1 VTKMPQSLLTVL
13 TVLLL
18 IFVASIYL
26 LPVLI
31 NPNDYKTEIAAFIK
45 EKTNRAVVFEGD
57 IQASVF
63 PCLAI
68 STENIKVSNA
78 LGFEALPFITVAKGD
93 ITLKWLP
100 LLMRKVE
107 INAVILDGLTINLIK
122 DKQGINNWGDLIA
135 IDSASQ
141 SNVNLG
147 DEQTIKP
154 FTLATSTVDS
164 IVIQNAQVNWNDLK
178 TGKHLELKNI
188 RFNADNFRF
197 GGPFKIDMAA
207 DFSGEANK
215 FPGTIKFITTLGI
228 DEKLES
234 FVFNDSQIEW
244 DGLQKMASGQLS
256 PAIIFVPNME
266 ANLARQAMKVTNLK
280 LQYSGFRLMADM
292 EGEHILD
299 KLVLQGSVIIPEFN
313 PREIIKQWDADLLGM
328 SASKAMTNMGMSFHF
343 QTDNTSA
350 QINDLGVVVDNSN
363 GKGFLTINDFSQP
376 SLLFDLTVDTF
387 DVDRYLSTQDKPAE
401 TSGNLVSMGTFSPF
415 LNWLKQLDAEGK
427 LTLGQMTFN
436 KLTMQDICLTLS
448 TKKGVVKVGQ
458 QPMKNKT
465 LKPSIVGSF

>member
-1 VTKMPQSLLTVL
+1 MRKTTQWLLTVL
-13 TVLLL
+13 SVLLL
-18 IFVASIYL
+18 VLVTAICLI
-26 LPVLI
+26 PVLI
-31 NPNDYKTEIAAFIK
+31 EPNDYKTEIAAVIK
-45 EKTNRAVVFEGD
+45 NKTNRAVVFEGD

-63 PCLAI
+63 PWLAI

-78 LGFEALPFITVAKGD
+78 PGFEALSFITVAKGD

-107 INAVILDGLTINLIK
+107 INSVVLDNVTINLIK
-122 DKQGINNWGDLIA
+122 DKQGISNWGDLIA

-141 SNVNLG
+141 SNANLG
-147 DEQTIKP
+147 DEQTNKP

-164 IVIQNAQVNWNDLK
+164 IVIQNAQVNWNDLQ

-188 RFNADNFRF
+188 RFNADDFRF

-207 DFSGEANK
+207 DFSGDAIK
-215 FPGTIKFITTLGI
+215 FPGTVKFITSLGV

-234 FVFNDSQIEW
+234 FVFNGSQIEW

-256 PAIIFVPNME
+256 TAKIFVPNME
-266 ANLARQAMKVTNLK
+266 ANLARQTLKVTNLK
-280 LQYSGFRLMADM
+280 LHYSGFRLMADM

-328 SASKAMTNMGMSFHF
+328 SDSKAMTNMGMSFHF
-343 QTDNTSA
+343 LTDNTSV

-376 SLLFDLTVDTF
+376 SFLFDLTVDTF
-387 DVDRYLSTQDKPAE
+387 DVDRYLSAQDKPAE
-401 TSGNLVSMGTFSPF
+401 TSGNLVSTGSFSPS
-415 LNWLKQLDAEGK
+415 LDWLKQFDAEGK
-427 LTLGQMTFN
+427 LALGQMTFN
-436 KLTMQDICLTLS
+436 KLTMQDMCLTLS

-458 QPMKNKT
+458 QPMKNTT
-465 LKPSIVGSF
+465 LKPNKIGSF